1 VDFVFLT
8 NAKTTET
15 RPAYLC
21 TARVPYTT
29 RVPFHKHKVRDPK
42 SATATIKLW
51 NTTSDR
57 SVERQ

>member
-1 VDFVFLT
+1 MDFVFLT

-42 SATATIKLW
+42 SATATIKL
-51 NTTSDR
+51 
-57 SVERQ
+57 

>member
-15 RPAYLC
+15 RPACLC
-21 TARVPYTT
+21 SA
-29 RVPFHKHKVRDPK
+29 RVPFHKRKVRDPK

-51 NTTSDR
+51 NTTCDR
-57 SVERQ
+57 SVER